1 MSIPTLLSPVQRTR
15 LLAFP
20 EEERDLV
27 RHYTLSDT
35 DRAMLVGKRG
45 DQNRLGFA
53 LQLCCLRF
61 PGQAFSASG
70 GAEQIPLHVVEFVA
84 RQLGIEPQVF
94 TAYARREETRREH
107 LLELKSAL
115 GLRTFDAQAQQAL
128 SAWLLPVAMGTDKGV
143 LLVETLLAEMRL
155 RQIIIP
161 NVTVV
166 ERLAEDVRRTAR
178 RETYRALLRGLTE
191 THVKALEGVL
201 VIRPDG
207 EQSWL
212 AWLRKASDGIGARSF
227 LRLVE
232 RLEYIRALDV
242 DMDRGRSIHR
252 NRLVQLAREGSRSS
266 VQHLAEYEPER
277 RLATI
282 VAVLLDLVE
291 TITDE
296 CIDIFDHMLGATFR
310 KSERHYAER
319 FQQSAKIINE
329 KLRLYVA
336 VGRALIKAREQA
348 ADPFNALDGVL
359 PWERFLASVQEAEA
373 LARPEEFD
381 PLEILGERYALVR
394 RYAPTLLAVFE
405 FQASSPA
412 KPLMKAI
419 DLLRELN
426 TTGRRSL
433 PKSPPST
440 FVKKRWK
447 RLVFPNGT
455 VDRRYYELCVLAELR
470 DRLRAGDVWVT
481 GSRRYR
487 NFEEHLLPKATVAQ
501 MRFEGLLPLA
511 VEPEFKDFIGNK
523 QAILA
528 ETLQRVCA
536 RASEGLL
543 PDVSLENGR
552 LSVTPVKKS
561 SPEEARELARV
572 LYGML
577 PRVKITELLLEVD
590 AWTGFTDQFTHLRTG
605 LPPEDREALLSSIL
619 ADGINLGLA
628 RMAEACKT
636 VSLRRLTWTS
646 DWHIR
651 DESYGHAL
659 AQLIDFQ
666 HGHPFARHWG
676 EGTTSSSDGQ
686 HYRAGGKG
694 EAIGRVNA
702 RYGNDPGAMFYTHV
716 SDQFGP
722 YHVKVISATESEA
735 PHVIDG
741 LLYHDSS
748 LEIQE
753 HYTDT
758 GGATEHIFALCSLLG
773 FTFAPRIR
781 DLRDRR
787 LYVFGKAVNY
797 PALSGL
803 IAGSINTRHIE
814 PQWEDILRLAASIK
828 TGTVTASLIL
838 KKLAAYP
845 RQNGLALALREL
857 GRLERTLFTLRWL
870 EDPDLRRKANL
881 ELNKGEARNA
891 LGRVVFFNRLGEL
904 RDRSYENQ
912 RYRASG
918 LNLLTAAII
927 VWNTIYLDKAV
938 EELRRQGAPI
948 DESLLPHVAPLGWE
962 HINLTG
968 DYAWESPP
976 EGVPSLRALRLSSLT
991 GRSTP

>member
-1 MSIPTLLSPVQRTR
+1 M
-15 LLAFP
+15 
-20 EEERDLV
+20 
-27 RHYTLSDT
+27 
-35 DRAMLVGKRG
+35 
-45 DQNRLGFA
+45 
-53 LQLCCLRF
+53 
-61 PGQAFSASG
+61 
-70 GAEQIPLHVVEFVA
+70 
-84 RQLGIEPQVF
+84 
-94 TAYARREETRREH
+94 
-107 LLELKSAL
+107 
-115 GLRTFDAQAQQAL
+115 
-128 SAWLLPVAMGTDKGV
+128 
-143 LLVETLLAEMRL
+143 
-155 RQIIIP
+155 
-161 NVTVV
+161 
-166 ERLAEDVRRTAR
+166 
-178 RETYRALLRGLTE
+178 
-191 THVKALEGVL
+191 
-201 VIRPDG
+201 
-207 EQSWL
+207 
-212 AWLRKASDGIGARSF
+212 
-227 LRLVE
+227 
-232 RLEYIRALDV
+232 
-242 DMDRGRSIHR
+242 
-252 NRLVQLAREGSRSS
+252 
-266 VQHLAEYEPER
+266 QHLAEYEPER
-277 RLATI
+277 RLATL
-282 VAVLLDLVE
+282 VAVLLDLAE

-296 CIDIFDHMLGATFR
+296 CIEIFDHMLGATFR
-310 KSERHYAER
+310 KSERRYAER
-319 FQQSAKIINE
+319 FQQSAKTINE
-329 KLRLYVA
+329 KLRLYAA
-336 VGRALIKAREQA
+336 VGRAIIKARKHA
-348 ADPFNALDGVL
+348 ADPFSAIDSVL
-359 PWERFLASVQEAEA
+359 PWERFLESVQEAEA

-381 PLEILGERYALVR
+381 PLEILGERYSLVR
-394 RYAPTLLAVFE
+394 RYAPTLLASFE

-412 KPLMKAI
+412 KPLMKAV
-419 DLLRELN
+419 DLLREMN
-426 TTGRRSL
+426 STGRRSL
-433 PKSPPST
+433 PKSPPAA
-440 FVKKRWK
+440 FVKKRWQ
-447 RLVFPNGT
+447 RLVFPGGT

-470 DRLRAGDVWVT
+470 DRLRADDVWVV

-487 NFEEHLLPKATVAQ
+487 NFEEHLLPKTTLAR
-501 MRFEGLLPLA
+501 MRLEGLLPLA
-511 VEPEFKDFIGNK
+511 VEPDFKAFIGNK
-523 QAILA
+523 TSALA
-528 ETLQRVCA
+528 EILERVCE

-552 LSVTPVKKS
+552 LSMAPVKKS

-590 AWTGFTDQFTHLRTG
+590 AWTGFADQFTHLRTG
-605 LPPEDREALLSSIL
+605 LPPEDKEALLSAIL

-636 VSLRRLTWTS
+636 VSLRRLSWTS

-676 EGTTSSSDGQ
+676 EGMTSSSDGQ
-686 HYRAGGKG
+686 HYRAGDKG

-702 RYGNDPGAMFYTHV
+702 RYGNAPGAMFYTHV

-748 LEIQE
+748 LEIRE

-758 GGATEHIFALCSLLG
+758 GGATEHIFALCHLLG

-787 LYVFGKAVNY
+787 LYVFGKAADY
-797 PALSGL
+797 PPLSGL
-803 IAGSINTRHIE
+803 IAGSVNVRRIE
-814 PQWEDILRLAASIK
+814 SQWEDILRLAASIK
-828 TGTVTASLIL
+828 TGAVTASLIL

-845 RQNGLALALREL
+845 RQNSLALALREL

-870 EDPDLRRKANL
+870 EDPGLRRKANL

-927 VWNTIYLDKAV
+927 LWNTVYLDKAV
-938 EELRRQGAPI
+938 EELREQGAPVN
-948 DESLLPHVAPLGWE
+948 EGLLPHVAPLGWE

-968 DYAWESPP
+968 DYTWESPLVD
-976 EGVPSLRALRLSSLT
+976 VPGLRSLRLSPQQRLSI
-991 GRSTP
+991 P